1 MWHFLEDSLY
11 SISKTHRLEAERKHR
26 VCVISAGNP
35 GLVRTLLVVKGD
47 LVFACPQQAE
57 ESRLL

>member
-11 SISKTHRLEAERKHR
+11 SINKTHRLEAERKHR
-26 VCVISAGNP
+26 VCVISAGNR
-35 GLVRTLLVVKGD
+35 GLARTLLVVKGD
-47 LVFACPQQAE
+47 LVFTGPQPAE